1 MMQPFTSACLPVPVA
16 YPIEESS
23 MSRNIVRAILGILLV
38 AAARKLTDLLVDRV
52 FGPDEQTA

>member
-1 MMQPFTSACLPVPVA
+1 MPPTTMGSVLLDRPVSHQGA
-16 YPIEESS
+16 F

-38 AAARKLTDLLVDRV
+38 AAARKVTDILVDRV

>member
-1 MMQPFTSACLPVPVA
+1 MMQLFATLHQ
-16 YPIEESS
+16 PIRVVHPTEESS
-23 MSRNIVRAILGILLV
+23 MSRNVVRAILGILLV

>member
-1 MMQPFTSACLPVPVA
+1 MMHLITAVSEPVRVAC
-16 YPIEESS
+16 PIEESF

-38 AAARKLTDLLVDRV
+38 AAARKMTDVLVDRV